1 MDCTGIY
8 RFHFCPNG
16 LFPALRD
23 YDAQVAEALVIVRA
37 LNKITKVGMPESV
50 HIARKPDRYGDAYPK
65 TDLFNKA
72 NGRSYPLQTR

>member
-37 LNKITKVGMPESV
+37 LNKITKVGMPENPTATGMLTQKLIYST
-50 HIARKPDRYGDAYPK
+50 KPTEDLTHYRHGDY
-65 TDLFNKA
+65 
-72 NGRSYPLQTR
+72 S